1 MVCVVRYGTK
11 EPLLLFVVYEIPIAP
26 TIQNTHAHTKVHIY
40 ESTIMMIPQQVTVA
54 LLSVLLLVNV
64 CLRCSAFTTQ
74 SSLSFVTHSNGDS
87 IRISSNRRA
96 THPWQLS
103 STAPKKGFGSEKAE
117 ESVKEVKPKTA
128 GAQKR
133 DDFSKKYDEIAATG
147 GQEYRI
153 FVRQFGSND
162 QSWLP
167 CGLIAVPRGAQ
178 VSTAIYS
185 NVLELQKAIVRT
197 YPKLKDMEQEFEY
210 GYNLKIYPD
219 DPIEVAKN
227 TGPTNENMFS
237 FGGWMKNLL
246 SPIDTSTMPRPP
258 PPP

>member
-1 MVCVVRYGTK
+1 MRVPQQSTVIFLSVFSLVHCMRSFAFTVHT
-11 EPLLLFVVYEIPIAP
+11 PIA
-26 TIQNTHAHTKVHIY
+26 TKL
-40 ESTIMMIPQQVTVA
+40 ST
-54 LLSVLLLVNV
+54 
-64 CLRCSAFTTQ
+64 
-74 SSLSFVTHSNGDS
+74 SFVSTTG
-87 IRISSNRRA
+87 SSSRV
-96 THPWQLS
+96 TKLLLS
-103 STAPKKGFGSEKAE
+103 STAPKKGFGSDKPEEK
-117 ESVKEVKPKTA
+117 VKEIKPKSE

-133 DDFSKKYDEIAATG
+133 DEFSKKYDEIAATG

-167 CGLIAVPRGAQ
+167 CGLIAVPRGSQ

-185 NVLELQKAIVRT
+185 NVVELQKAIIRT

-227 TGPTNENMFS
+227 TGPSNDNMFS

>member
-1 MVCVVRYGTK
+1 MRVPQHPIVIILSVVSLMNCMRSFAFTIAPIGQTTSFVSSSSSSRVTK
-11 EPLLLFVVYEIPIAP
+11 LLL
-26 TIQNTHAHTKVHIY
+26 
-40 ESTIMMIPQQVTVA
+40 SM
-54 LLSVLLLVNV
+54 
-64 CLRCSAFTTQ
+64 
-74 SSLSFVTHSNGDS
+74 
-87 IRISSNRRA
+87 
-96 THPWQLS
+96 
-103 STAPKKGFGSEKAE
+103 TAPKKGFGSDKPDEKI
-117 ESVKEVKPKTA
+117 KDVKPKTE

-133 DDFSKKYDEIAATG
+133 DDFSKKYDDIAATG

-167 CGLIAVPRGAQ
+167 CGLIAVPRGSQ

-185 NVLELQKAIVRT
+185 NVVELQKAIIRT
-197 YPKLKDMEQEFEY
+197 YPKLKDMELEFEY

-227 TGPTNENMFS
+227 TGPTNDNMFS

-246 SPIDTSTMPRPP
+246 SPIDTSTMPQRPP

>member
-1 MVCVVRYGTK
+1 MKVSKQPTAVALFSM
-11 EPLLLFVVYEIPIAP
+11 LLLCVLVNGTRCFAFTASPIP
-26 TIQNTHAHTKVHIY
+26 TT
-40 ESTIMMIPQQVTVA
+40 
-54 LLSVLLLVNV
+54 LSV
-64 CLRCSAFTTQ
+64 
-74 SSLSFVTHSNGDS
+74 SF
-87 IRISSNRRA
+87 A
-96 THPWQLS
+96 THIITRKSQFTNFALS
-103 STAPKKGFGSEKAE
+103 STAPKKGFGSDKPEEK
-117 ESVKEVKPKTA
+117 VKEAKPKTE

-133 DDFSKKYDEIAATG
+133 DEFSKKYDDIAAMG

-153 FVRQFGSND
+153 FVRQFGSTD

-167 CGLIAVPRGAQ
+167 CGLIAVPRGSQ

-185 NVLELQKAIVRT
+185 NVAELQKAIVRT
-197 YPKLKDMEQEFEY
+197 YPKLKGMEQEFEY

>member
-1 MVCVVRYGTK
+1 MIVPQYSTIAFVAL
-11 EPLLLFVVYEIPIAP
+11 LLLFVNVGGR
-26 TIQNTHAHTKVHIY
+26 TC
-40 ESTIMMIPQQVTVA
+40 VT
-54 LLSVLLLVNV
+54 
-64 CLRCSAFTTQ
+64 AFTTSPIQ
-74 SSLSFVTHSNGDS
+74 TASSSSISFVSNIHGRS
-87 IRISSNRRA
+87 RIHGKS
-96 THPWQLS
+96 TDQVQLS
-103 STAPKKGFGSEKAE
+103 STTPKKGFGTDKPE
-117 ESVKEVKPKTA
+117 ETLKQETKPKTA

-133 DDFSKKYDEIAATG
+133 DDFSKKYDDIAAMG

-153 FVRQFGSND
+153 FVRQFGSTD
-162 QSWLP
+162 ASWLP
-167 CGLIAVPRGAQ
+167 CGLIAVPRGSQ

-227 TGPTNENMFS
+227 TGPTNDNMFS

>member
-1 MVCVVRYGTK
+1 MIVPQQPSTLTFISALLM
-11 EPLLLFVVYEIPIAP
+11 LLLLYTSSLQSNDQTCF
-26 TIQNTHAHTKVHIY
+26 
-40 ESTIMMIPQQVTVA
+40 
-54 LLSVLLLVNV
+54 
-64 CLRCSAFTTQ
+64 AFTTTT
-74 SSLSFVTHSNGDS
+74 STLSFVRSTNTGINELST
-87 IRISSNRRA
+87 ITTNRRV
-96 THPWQLS
+96 TSLQLS
-103 STAPKKGFGSEKAE
+103 STAPKKGFGSDKPDETVNSK
-117 ESVKEVKPKTA
+117 KEKPKSA

-133 DDFSKKYDEIAATG
+133 DEFSKKYDAIAATG

-167 CGLIAVPRGAQ
+167 CGLIAVPRGSQ

-185 NVLELQKAIVRT
+185 NVIELQSAIVRT
-197 YPKLKDMEQEFEY
+197 YPKLKGMESEFEY

-227 TGPTNENMFS
+227 TGPTNNNLFS

-246 SPIDTSTMPRPP
+246 SPIDTSNMSRPP